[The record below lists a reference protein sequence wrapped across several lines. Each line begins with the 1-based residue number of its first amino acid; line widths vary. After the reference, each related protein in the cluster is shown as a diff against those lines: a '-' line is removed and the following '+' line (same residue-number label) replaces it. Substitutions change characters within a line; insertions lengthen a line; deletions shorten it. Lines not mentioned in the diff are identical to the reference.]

1 MKTLKLTI
9 TAIALL
15 FGLFAL
21 SPAMATP
28 SYGDSTSAPGNSGNA
43 PGHNSDGTNGNGNG
57 NGNGGVG
64 NGNGNGNQ
72 NHLPINGGIVF
83 LMIAGVAIGIKV
95 VTNRVKK
102 LQPQKA

>member
-15 FGLFAL
+15 FGMFAL

-43 PGHNSDGTNGNGNG
+43 PGHSDNGTNGNGNSD
-57 NGNGGVG
+57 
-64 NGNGNGNQ
+64 
-72 NHLPINGGIVF
+72 HLPINNGIVF

-95 VTNRVKK
+95 VANRVKK